1 MTDLDYETRSRDVHF
16 AKSGSPLLDLEIL
29 NVGFTFYRLI
39 FNLIYA
45 LIL

>member
-16 AKSGSPLLDLEIL
+16 ATGGSPILDLEIL
-29 NVGFTFYRLI
+29 NVGFNFYRLI